1 MKLLLVARKYVILVV
16 CNRLFKMAYFIVII
30 KEMLVEGLALLFRND
45 MWKLHRL
52 LKSIILDRKLY
63 FVVELTKKLNKM
75 LGIKTK
81 LLTLFHLQI
90 NGQTEKINQELEQY
104 LELARVVS
112 NS

>member
-1 MKLLLVARKYVILVV
+1 
-16 CNRLFKMAYFIVII
+16 
-30 KEMLVEGLALLFRND
+30 MLVEGLALLFRND